1 MTATNKIPRKIFVL
15 IIAIISNP
23 FEIFFVNIWVMIKA
37 NTTNVINNSIE
48 NNPAEDVIINSQNE
62 SPAVTARDLNL
73 EEEVSI
79 LYRIDKGH

>member
-1 MTATNKIPRKIFVL
+1 
-15 IIAIISNP
+15 
-23 FEIFFVNIWVMIKA
+23 MIKA